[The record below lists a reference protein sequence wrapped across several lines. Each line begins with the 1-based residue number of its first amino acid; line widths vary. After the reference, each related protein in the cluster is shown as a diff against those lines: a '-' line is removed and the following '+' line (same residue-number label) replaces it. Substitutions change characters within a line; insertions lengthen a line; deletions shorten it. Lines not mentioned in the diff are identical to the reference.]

1 MINNMNKYHDD
12 DDDEI
17 VISGHFW
24 RIFSICK
31 AKAKVKAKTLHLTDE
46 TNDNVCAHSPLW

>member
-1 MINNMNKYHDD
+1 MIMIMMK
-12 DDDEI
+12 
-17 VISGHFW
+17 SSFLAHFW

-46 TNDNVCAHSPLW
+46 TNDNVCDHSPL